1 INQIDPVIIL
11 RRKILTINRFLLS
24 KFAFFDSDQ
33 FIAKLS
39 RSHQFD
45 LRQFIVFCRFFSRIK
60 N

>member
-1 INQIDPVIIL
+1 M
-11 RRKILTINRFLLS
+11 S